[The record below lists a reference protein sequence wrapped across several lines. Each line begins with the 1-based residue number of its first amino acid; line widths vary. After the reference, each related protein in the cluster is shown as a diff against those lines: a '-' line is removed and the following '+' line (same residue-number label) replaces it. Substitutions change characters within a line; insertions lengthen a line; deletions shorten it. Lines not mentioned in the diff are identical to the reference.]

1 MRENELPNDVYRLK
15 QLVLEQQKVILDH
28 EKNHA
33 VKDQKIL
40 NLKDIIN
47 LLQRRK
53 FASQS
58 EVESS
63 EQLGLFNE
71 IEDLIHTPLEEAEE
85 EEESNQ
91 SDSNDDSADKPKK
104 KRRPRLPASLPREEV
119 VIDLDEK
126 DKVCAHDGHRLE
138 KIGEEVSEKLE
149 IIPAKVFVKKTIR
162 FKYACPCCDEGMKTA
177 RAPLSLIPKSMA
189 SASLVAFIII
199 SKFMDG
205 LPLYRQEAIFKR
217 IGMILSRGTMARWL
231 IEVSKQLM
239 PVYNLLQEKLL
250 ARDYVLMDETPVQV
264 LKEEG
269 KKATSKSYMWV
280 RYSGIGPPIV
290 LYDYSPT
297 RSGQVPLELLE
308 GFSGYLQVDAYAGYS
323 EVCTKNKLIRLGCMD
338 HARRKFMDAFKTSG
352 SREIGKRALVYFKLL
367 YKIEEDIKDR
377 TPEEKKKIRQDKSKS
392 ILVEMKDWVDSKRAK
407 VPPQSVGGKAMS
419 YFINEYD
426 SLIRYLEDGRF
437 NISNAP
443 VENKIRPFAIGR
455 KNWLFSQSVEG
466 AQASAMFYSLV
477 ETAKANNVEPFDWL
491 RGVLE
496 KLPHAQTVEDYEAL
510 LPFSKKMI
518 SES

>member
-1 MRENELPNDVYRLK
+1 MKENELPSDVYRLK
-15 QLVLEQQKVILDH
+15 QLVLEQQKLIFEH
-28 EKNHA
+28 EIKIA
-33 VKDQKIL
+33 EDAQKIL
-40 NLKDIIN
+40 NLKEIIN

-58 EVESS
+58 EVVSS

-71 IEDLIHTPLEEAEE
+71 IEDLIHTPPSEE
-85 EEESNQ
+85 EQ
-91 SDSNDDSADKPKK
+91 DDSPEDSTDKPKK
-104 KRRPRLPASLPREEV
+104 KRRPRIPANLPREEV
-119 VIDLDEK
+119 IIDLDEK

-177 RAPLSLIPKSMA
+177 PAPLSLIPKSMV

-205 LPLYRQEAIFKR
+205 LPLYRQETIFKR

-231 IEVSKQLM
+231 IEVSNQLM

-250 ARDYVLMDETPVQV
+250 ARDYVLMDESPVQV
-264 LKEEG
+264 LNEEG

-308 GFSGYLQVDAYAGYS
+308 GFSGYLQVDAYTGYS
-323 EVCTKNKLIRLGCMD
+323 RVCEERKLIRLGCMD

-367 YKIEEDIKDR
+367 YKIEEDISDR
-377 TPEEKKKIRQDKSKS
+377 TPDEKNKIRQEKSKS
-392 ILVEMKDWVDSKRAK
+392 ILTEMKEWVESKRPK

-426 SLIRYLEDGRF
+426 SLIRYLEDGRL
-437 NISNAP
+437 NISNAL

-455 KNWLFSQSVEG
+455 KNWLFSASVEG

-496 KLPHAQTVEDYEAL
+496 KLPQVETVEDYESL
-510 LPFSKKMI
+510 LPFSKK
-518 SES
+518 